1 MSQNQFSVFIN
12 DCISMNPLIILW
24 QQYFQTYKYLI
35 APATKAPPYAL
46 AFQEKQTFPD
56 VKDATSHDR

>member
-1 MSQNQFSVFIN
+1 
-12 DCISMNPLIILW
+12 MNPLIILW